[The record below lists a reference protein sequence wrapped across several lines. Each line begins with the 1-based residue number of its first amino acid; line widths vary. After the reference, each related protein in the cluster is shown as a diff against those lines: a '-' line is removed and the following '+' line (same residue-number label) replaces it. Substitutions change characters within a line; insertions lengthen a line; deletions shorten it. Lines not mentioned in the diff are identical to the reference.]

1 MSREVDE
8 RVVELE
14 FRNSDFEKNTK
25 QSIRS
30 IDRLMEKLQFKG
42 AEKGFA
48 NLQKASDDVDLS
60 GIDGQIEKLNVSFN
74 ALDVAAVAVIT
85 RITNKVIDMGE
96 QMVKSLSVDQI
107 ASGWTKYTQKTGSIQ
122 TIMNATGKSIDE
134 VNGYLSKLMWFSDET
149 SYGFTD
155 MTSALATLT
164 SNGGKIEKLI
174 PMIEGIANA
183 TAYAGK
189 GATEFSRAIFNLS
202 QSYGTG
208 ALQLIDWKSV
218 EQAGVNSEQ
227 LKQTLIDTA
236 VELGTLKK
244 GEVTTGT
251 FDTTLQ
257 KKWATTEV
265 MEKGFAKFAALTE
278 AAYQAVNAGEYDTA
292 SEAIE
297 ALADSYDDVAV
308 KAFKSAQEAKSFG
321 EAIDA
326 TKDAVSSGWMKI
338 FETIFGNKEEAT
350 KTWTELANRLYNIFV
365 PPIEAIQERLREGL
379 DSAWNRFLDDEM
391 GEQGA
396 QFARILEDVA
406 VKSGAISQEALDKAG
421 GVQAAMEQGL
431 LNASA
436 LSTTLDKAT
445 KDIHEV
451 LGMSDEELAKY
462 GKTREEVQAIA
473 DAYDALNA
481 KVASGEIDLKQYQTE
496 MQGLSGREHLIQGLW
511 NIWDAIAKVMD
522 AVRKAFTTI
531 FPPKTG
537 EEIRSVAEG
546 FDNLTKKLIISDE
559 TAEKIRTTFTAL
571 FKAVKLVL
579 TPLKQLVK
587 LGKTALAL
595 ATDAA
600 KPAAET
606 LLAVTAGLGDFGE
619 AVAASLKDTGSF
631 GEKLDAVK
639 MAAKQLL
646 SPLATLGSAMQGTKL
661 VSGFTAWFE
670 GLAEGEGILSTL
682 LAKAKETLSGLSP
695 VFASLADKGLT
706 MASALETAFFGIVTG
721 IGELGRYV
729 KNFVSNQL
737 PGFDEIAESIAE
749 MPQRIGKAWTEFTA
763 GFKSELD
770 SLGTKSDDALT
781 PITDFFA
788 ALKAGLDSVSGT
800 DIYRLLSLID
810 VGVMAYSVT
819 QVAKAMKSFK
829 DLLKDP
835 LTNLLDS
842 AAGSFKALSG
852 AIKTWQKN
860 QNTNF
865 LKVMA
870 TSILMLAGAL
880 YVLSLIDLPHL
891 GVGIAAIGAGFVAL
905 SLTTKSISKSL
916 TALDPKKLASL
927 SGVLLSFS
935 AGILAMS
942 IGIASISKSLTKLT
956 GVLTT
961 GDVAANVGAFA
972 AGIMGIVALM
982 AGLGHAAKLLEVEGG
997 KVIGAK
1003 VLVGMAAQMI
1013 ALGTAIRI
1021 VASAVKPL
1029 SEIDTDGMNRGVDG
1043 VIVLGLALTAM
1054 AGVMV
1059 TIQKKIGG
1067 SGFQN
1072 GAAISAMAG
1081 GVWIIAKAME
1091 GLAQL
1096 PDLSG
1101 LGVVMINLV
1110 GIMGGMALVAAAAG
1124 KMKLSSAAGVIA
1136 ITAAVTGLM
1145 TAMTAFAAVVALA
1158 DPTALA
1164 IGFSAVL
1171 TTLGVLA
1178 GASALISTIDAP
1190 AAAAAMLT
1198 ISGAMIVLAGAV
1210 AIYAQMD
1217 LAGIAKGLT
1226 ACAAGLGIF
1235 WVAIGALMMFKGTAL
1250 EAAWTMKNMAEGLL
1264 ILSAACYVFNNVDW
1278 PGVAI
1283 AGGVLAGFIA
1293 IMLGTSAILSFF
1305 PQLEIG
1311 LNLLGK
1317 AFWNFAKAI
1326 GVLSIATAALGVL
1339 ALFAGPV
1346 CKAIVGAAPDI
1357 QDALIA
1363 VITVICNTIIACAQP
1378 IALAL
1383 AALGTAAIV
1392 AIVQII
1398 ANLWELCQ
1406 PALED
1411 LWSKFQAWAAEHN
1424 PLDPSNWFNGTS
1436 SSAAMQKNGKHVAEN
1451 IFAPFYDIL
1460 DELQHGNSLAAGIY
1474 QMFAGTGKNAAE
1486 GQAEDIEEGTPQVA
1500 AAATNM
1506 ANAAVDATKTAID
1519 SHSPSK
1525 VFEEIGEYIPQGMVL
1540 GIQNGQPGLLA
1551 AMQTLSEKLRKV
1563 FTDFWG
1569 IHSPSDQA
1577 MDDAENIL
1585 EGMILGMEDGT
1596 KRQELAD
1603 SGYNAALALR
1613 RGILNGM
1620 DETVDLVQQRAAV
1633 LYAAM
1638 KGVTLDPANPLKRT
1652 QLTQAEKDVMDP
1664 SSNAIIPGK
1673 NGLTTKLNNK
1683 YNKNGTPV
1691 KPDKEQQTLVEKAI
1705 ATAKEMA
1712 KEAGLDENKV
1722 SEMLTSVQDQLF
1734 GQALDYNSFLEDW
1747 QKQIDDAVDDAAQT
1761 PTGSG
1766 KTRSGSSKTQ
1776 KTVAET
1782 IAEEYEKELKAN
1794 KYLQDAATKEKEL
1807 WDTTSGNA
1815 ANAAEKSDK
1824 ETEALARQIE
1834 LQTQRVDI
1842 AQRQYD
1848 ALNEKAPDDDKT
1860 KDAYATLL
1868 SEKTSL
1874 ATLQNERIDKVYS
1887 ELLDDYDDQADRA
1900 DLLYKQ
1906 WSTANDKTAKESEKS
1921 AKNLDNIRQKTE
1933 IARVKAETAR
1943 QKWDV
1948 TAQELGAAST
1958 EAKQAEEDWI
1968 KADTEHQELIN
1979 EYNEATI
1986 EALEAQRDR
1995 IDTEMKTAEQR
2006 QELLEKLYADG
2017 DLSGRKDAYES
2028 AVKEYGKDS
2037 KQAKKAATQGT
2048 MSSILAVSSA
2058 LKGMSKN
2065 LRKLTAQQEVYN
2077 EALKQAD
2084 GDKSNEG
2091 VQNARQELDELRYG
2105 FVELAAEMADAFDMD
2120 DAGQKICMQL
2130 GNAIAKNWPEIQNGF
2145 RQVMQ
2150 NVSPALK
2157 ETLGNVLGA
2166 ASLDGSEEAITGVI
2180 GMIVDGIQGD
2190 WGSVIVTGLTTLLNY
2205 AGSEAGQA
2213 LLTQIGGAVAGGGG
2227 IEAILAGIGPALLEF
2242 LPYIAIAVAA
2252 LAGIGYVAE
2261 TVKSEWDD
2269 TKSDFENILTGIA
2282 KSVRD
2287 VILMLSG
2294 PTGWLA
2300 LYLTKK
2306 AEAAKKAVTDVTDQ
2320 MNQSVTEAADR
2331 MDGILSSDTD
2341 YEPTIRPVYDLSD
2354 AVPDLDTALPAEQ
2367 QMALTRT
2374 ITLAAQATVKRENP
2388 EPEKTKGD
2396 PNQSVVDAVSSLG
2409 NRIDDL
2415 GAKMSNLKVI
2425 MNSKKLVGEIKGD
2438 MNTALAKG

>member
-522 AVRKAFTTI
+522 AVHKAFTTI

-682 LAKAKETLSGLSP
+682 LAKAKATLSGLSP
-695 VFASLADKGLT
+695 VFGSIADKGLT

-721 IGELGRYV
+721 VGELGRYV
-729 KNFVSNQL
+729 KNFAATQL
-737 PGFDEIAESIAE
+737 PSFDEIAESIAE

-770 SLGTKSDDALT
+770 SLGAKSGDALT

-800 DIYRLLSLID
+800 DLYRLLSLID

-819 QVAKAMKSFK
+819 QVAKAFKSFK

-916 TALDPKKLASL
+916 TDLDPKKLASL

-942 IGIASISKSLTKLT
+942 IGIASITKSLTKLT

-961 GDVAANVGAFA
+961 GDVAANAGAFA

-1021 VASAVKPL
+1021 AASAVKPL

-1054 AGVMV
+1054 AGVMAA
-1059 TIQKKIGG
+1059 IQKKIGG

-1081 GVWIIAKAME
+1081 GVWIAAQAVYKLGTLSAEKLENGVQSVKTLMLMMSVLSTLSSKTGFRSGAAVLSMAVAIDTLVLAVTALGALPYDTVAN
-1091 GLAQL
+1091 GLTR
-1096 PDLSG
+1096 
-1101 LGVVMINLV
+1101 V
-1110 GIMGGMALVAAAAG
+1110 GIA
-1124 KMKLSSAAGVIA
+1124 IA
-1136 ITAAVTGLM
+1136 
-1145 TAMTAFAAVVALA
+1145 AMTAGLSVLGFFWKGGFSAGAAMVALSSSLLILAGACAVFAAVDWDELKKAGISLLGLSVSAVALSHFGGYFTQAATGMLAMSSALLVFAVGVRAMKDA
-1158 DPTALA
+1158 DPEAVGQGLQVLLDGMLIMMLGGAL
-1164 IGFSAVL
+1164 
-1171 TTLGVLA
+1171 
-1178 GASALISTIDAP
+1178 
-1190 AAAAAMLT
+1190 
-1198 ISGAMIVLAGAV
+1198 
-1210 AIYAQMD
+1210 
-1217 LAGIAKGLT
+1217 LT
-1226 ACAAGLGIF
+1226 AMPALAAGLG
-1235 WVAIGALMMFKGTAL
+1235 M
-1250 EAAWTMKNMAEGLL
+1250 
-1264 ILSAACYVFNNVDW
+1264 LS
-1278 PGVAI
+1278 
-1283 AGGVLAGFIA
+1283 
-1293 IMLGTSAILSFF
+1293 
-1305 PQLEIG
+1305 
-1311 LNLLGK
+1311 K

-1357 QDALIA
+1357 QDALIT
-1363 VITVICNTIIACAQP
+1363 VINVICNVIIQCAQP
-1378 IALAL
+1378 IGDALLEL
-1383 AALGTAAIV
+1383 AKVILQKGIDLIGWVFWGEGGDGGGIIGAIGDAV
-1392 AIVQII
+1392 GMIPSKI
-1398 ANLWELCQ
+1398 AG
-1406 PALED
+1406 
-1411 LWSKFQAWAAEHN
+1411 F
-1424 PLDPSNWFNGTS
+1424 
-1436 SSAAMQKNGKHVAEN
+1436 
-1451 IFAPFYDIL
+1451 
-1460 DELQHGNSLAAGIY
+1460 
-1474 QMFAGTGKNAAE
+1474 FAGKTFIGKDEGFVDGEQLGENVSNGMAQGIRNGQKAVTDAVTQVSKAAQNTYKDDNE
-1486 GQAEDIEEGTPQVA
+1486 IA
-1500 AAATNM
+1500 
-1506 ANAAVDATKTAID
+1506 
-1519 SHSPSK
+1519 SPSK
-1525 VFEEIGEYIPQGMVL
+1525 VYAQLGVFIPQGMVL
-1540 GIQNGQPGLLA
+1540 GIQNGQGSLLT

-1569 IHSPSDQA
+1569 IHSPSEQA

-1585 EGMILGMEDGT
+1585 EGMTLGMEDGT
-1596 KRQELAD
+1596 KRQELET
-1603 SGYNAALALR
+1603 SGYNAALTLR

-1620 DETVDLVQQRAAV
+1620 DETIDLVQQRAAV

-1747 QKQIDDAVDDAAQT
+1747 QKQIDDAVDDAAS
-1761 PTGSG
+1761 TGSST
-1766 KTRSGSSKTQ
+1766 KTRSSGSKTQ

-1807 WDTTSGNA
+1807 WDATAGNA

-1848 ALNEKAPDDDKT
+1848 ELKEKAPDDDKT

-1906 WSTANDKTAKESEKS
+1906 WSTANDKTASESEKS
-1921 AKNLDNIRQKTE
+1921 AKNLENIRNKTE

-1968 KADTEHQELIN
+1968 TADTEHQELIN

-2037 KQAKKAATQGT
+2037 KEARRAATQGT

-2084 GDKSNEG
+2084 GDKSNED
-2091 VQNARQELDELRYG
+2091 VMTARQELDELRYG

-2120 DAGQKICMQL
+2120 DAGQKLCMQL

-2145 RQVMQ
+2145 KQVMQ

-2166 ASLDGSEEAITGVI
+2166 ASLDGSEEAITGVLDV
-2180 GMIVDGIQGD
+2180 IVSAVQGD
-2190 WGSVIVTGLTTLLNY
+2190 WGSAIVTSLVTLANY

-2213 LLTQIGGAVAGGGG
+2213 LLGQLGAAVSTSGGLGS
-2227 IEAILAGIGPALLEF
+2227 ILTSIGPMLLEA
-2242 LPYIAIAVAA
+2242 LPAVLIVGAA
-2252 LAGIGYVAE
+2252 LAGIGYTAQ
-2261 TVKSEWDD
+2261 TVKDQWDD
-2269 TKSDFENILTGIA
+2269 TKSDLENIGTGLA
-2282 KSVRD
+2282 KGVRD
-2287 VILMLSG
+2287 LLLMISG
-2294 PTGWLA
+2294 PIGLIA
-2300 LYLTKK
+2300 LYLIKK

-2374 ITLAAQATVKRENP
+2374 ITLAAQATVKQKAP

>member
-522 AVRKAFTTI
+522 AVHKAFTTI

-729 KNFVSNQL
+729 KNFAATQL
-737 PGFDEIAESIAE
+737 PSFDEIAESIAE

-770 SLGTKSDDALT
+770 SLGTKSGDALT

-800 DIYRLLSLID
+800 DLYRLLSLID

-819 QVAKAMKSFK
+819 QVAKAFKSFK

-916 TALDPKKLASL
+916 TDLDPKKLASL

-942 IGIASISKSLTKLT
+942 IGIASIAKSLTKLT

-997 KVIGAK
+997 KVIG
-1003 VLVGMAAQMI
+1003 
-1013 ALGTAIRI
+1013 
-1021 VASAVKPL
+1021 
-1029 SEIDTDGMNRGVDG
+1029 
-1043 VIVLGLALTAM
+1043 
-1054 AGVMV
+1054 
-1059 TIQKKIGG
+1059 
-1067 SGFQN
+1067 
-1072 GAAISAMAG
+1072 
-1081 GVWIIAKAME
+1081 
-1091 GLAQL
+1091 
-1096 PDLSG
+1096 
-1101 LGVVMINLV
+1101 
-1110 GIMGGMALVAAAAG
+1110 

-1164 IGFSAVL
+1164 VGFGAVL
-1171 TTLGVLA
+1171 TTLVTLA

-1198 ISGAMIVLAGAV
+1198 ISGAMLVLAGAV

-1235 WVAIGALMMFKGTAL
+1235 WVAIGALMMFKGSAL

-1363 VITVICNTIIACAQP
+1363 VINVICNVIIQCAQP
-1378 IALAL
+1378 IGDALLEL
-1383 AALGTAAIV
+1383 AKVILQKGIDLIGWVFWGEGGDGGGIIGAIGDAV
-1392 AIVQII
+1392 GMIPSKI
-1398 ANLWELCQ
+1398 AG
-1406 PALED
+1406 
-1411 LWSKFQAWAAEHN
+1411 F
-1424 PLDPSNWFNGTS
+1424 
-1436 SSAAMQKNGKHVAEN
+1436 
-1451 IFAPFYDIL
+1451 
-1460 DELQHGNSLAAGIY
+1460 
-1474 QMFAGTGKNAAE
+1474 FAGKTFIGKDEGFVDGEQLGENVSNGMAQGIRNGQKAVTDAVTQVSKAAQNTYKDDNE
-1486 GQAEDIEEGTPQVA
+1486 IA
-1500 AAATNM
+1500 
-1506 ANAAVDATKTAID
+1506 
-1519 SHSPSK
+1519 SPSK
-1525 VFEEIGEYIPQGMVL
+1525 VYAQLGVFIPQGMVL
-1540 GIQNGQPGLLA
+1540 GIQNGQGSLLA

-1585 EGMILGMEDGT
+1585 EGMTLGMEDGT
-1596 KRQELAD
+1596 KRQELET

-1620 DETVDLVQQRAAV
+1620 DETIDLVQQRAAV
-1633 LYAAM
+1633 LYEAM

-1652 QLTQAEKDVMDP
+1652 QLTQAEKDVLDP
-1664 SSNAIIPGK
+1664 SSNAVIPGK
-1673 NGLTTKLNNK
+1673 NGWTTKLNNK
-1683 YNKNGTPV
+1683 YNKDGTPV

-1722 SEMLTSVQDQLF
+1722 SEMLTSVQDKLF

-1747 QKQIDDAVDDAAQT
+1747 QKQIDDAVDDAAS
-1761 PTGSG
+1761 TGSST
-1766 KTRSGSSKTQ
+1766 KTRSSGSKTQ

-1807 WDTTSGNA
+1807 WDATAGNA

-1824 ETEALARQIE
+1824 ETEALAKQIE

-1848 ALNEKAPDDDKT
+1848 ELKEKAPDDDKT

-1921 AKNLDNIRQKTE
+1921 AKNLENIRNKTE

-1943 QKWDV
+1943 QKWEV
-1948 TAQELGAAST
+1948 TTQELGAAST

-1968 KADTEHQELIN
+1968 TADTEHQELIN
-1979 EYNEATI
+1979 AYNEATI

-2048 MSSILAVSSA
+2048 LSSILAVSSA

-2084 GDKSNEG
+2084 GDKSNED
-2091 VQNARQELDELRYG
+2091 VMTARQELDELRYG

-2120 DAGQKICMQL
+2120 DAGQKLCMQL

-2145 RQVMQ
+2145 KQVMQ

-2166 ASLDGSEEAITGVI
+2166 ASLDGSEEAITGVLDV
-2180 GMIVDGIQGD
+2180 IVSAVQGD
-2190 WGSVIVTGLTTLLNY
+2190 WGSAIVTSLVTLANY

-2213 LLTQIGGAVAGGGG
+2213 LLGQLGAAVSTSGGLGS
-2227 IEAILAGIGPALLEF
+2227 ILTSIGPMLLEA
-2242 LPYIAIAVAA
+2242 LPAVLIVGAA
-2252 LAGIGYVAE
+2252 LAGIGYTAQ
-2261 TVKSEWDD
+2261 TVKDQWDD
-2269 TKSDFENILTGIA
+2269 TKSDLENIGTGLA
-2282 KSVRD
+2282 KGVRD
-2287 VILMLSG
+2287 LLLMISG
-2294 PTGWLA
+2294 PIGWIA
-2300 LYLTKK
+2300 LYLIKK

-2374 ITLAAQATVKRENP
+2374 ITLAAQATVKQKAP

-2415 GAKMSNLKVI
+2415 GAKMSNLKVV

>member
-8 RVVELE
+8 RVVELQ

-60 GIDGQIEKLNVSFN
+60 GIDGQIEKLKVSFN
-74 ALDVAAVAVIT
+74 ALDVVAVAALT
-85 RITNKVIDMGE
+85 RITNKIIDTGE
-96 QMVKSLSVDQI
+96 QLVKSLSVDQI

-218 EQAGVNSEQ
+218 EQAGVSSEQ

-236 VELGTLKK
+236 VELGKLKE

-251 FDTTLQ
+251 FDSTLQ

-265 MEKGFAKFAALTE
+265 MEKGFAKFSALTE

-338 FETIFGNKEEAT
+338 FETIFGNKDEAT
-350 KTWTELANRLYNIFV
+350 KTWTELANRLYDVFV
-365 PPIEAIQERLREGL
+365 PSIENLQERLREGL
-379 DSAWNRFLDDEM
+379 DSGWQRFLDDEM

-396 QFARILEDVA
+396 SYAKILEDLA
-406 VKSGAISQEALDKAG
+406 VKSGAISQEALKKAG
-421 GVQAAMEQGL
+421 GVQEAMKQGL
-431 LNASA
+431 LNASMI
-436 LSTTLDKAT
+436 STTLDKAT

-451 LGMSDEELAKY
+451 LGMSDEDLAKY
-462 GKTREEVQAIA
+462 GKTREEVQASA

-481 KVASGEIDLKQYQTE
+481 RIASGDLDLKQYE
-496 MQGLSGREHLIQGLW
+496 KDMRSLSGREHLIQGLW
-511 NIWDAIAKVMD
+511 NIWDAIAKVMG
-522 AVRKAFTTI
+522 AVHKAFATI

-546 FDNLTKKLIISDE
+546 FDNLTKKLVISDE
-559 TAEKIRTTFTAL
+559 TAAKIQSTFTGV
-571 FKAVKLVL
+571 FGIVKTLL
-579 TPLKQLVK
+579 TPLHLLVK
-587 LGKTALAL
+587 LGKAAVELL
-595 ATDAA
+595 SDAA
-600 KPAAET
+600 KPVADT
-606 LLAVTAGLGDFGE
+606 LLSITAGLGDFGE
-619 AVAASLKDTGSF
+619 AVAAALTGSGSF
-631 GEKLDAVK
+631 GEKLDLIK

-646 SPLATLGSAMQGTKL
+646 SPLENLGSALRDTEL
-661 VSGFTAWFE
+661 ISGFTSWFE
-670 GLAEGEGILSTL
+670 NLSQGEGL
-682 LAKAKETLSGLSP
+682 LAQLAGKAKDTLSGLSP
-695 VFASLADKGLT
+695 VFGRIADKGLT
-706 MASALETAFFGIVTG
+706 MASALETAFYGIVTG

-729 KNFVSNQL
+729 RNFVATQL
-737 PGFDEIAESIAE
+737 PSFDEIAKSIAE
-749 MPQRIGKAWTEFTA
+749 MPKRIGTAWTEFTT

-770 SLGTKSDDALT
+770 SLGAKSDDALT

-810 VGVMAYSVT
+810 VGMMAYSVT
-819 QVAKAMKSFK
+819 QVAKAFKSFK

-852 AIKTWQKN
+852 AIKTWEKN
-860 QNTNF
+860 QNVNF

-880 YVLSLIDLPHL
+880 YVMSLIDLPHL
-891 GVGIAAIGAGFVAL
+891 GTGIAAIGAGSIAL
-905 SLTTKSISKSL
+905 SLTAKSISKSL
-916 TALDPKKLASL
+916 TALDPKTLASL
-927 SGVLLSFS
+927 SGMLMSFS
-935 AGILAMS
+935 AAILAMS
-942 IGIASISKSLTKLT
+942 IGISSISKSLTKLT
-956 GVLTT
+956 EVLTT
-961 GDVAANVGAFA
+961 GDVAANVAAFA
-972 AGIMGIVALM
+972 AGILGLVAVM
-982 AGLGHAAKLLEVEGG
+982 MTLGHAAKLLEVEGG

-1021 VASAVKPL
+1021 VAGAVKPL
-1029 SEIDTDGMNRGVDG
+1029 SEIDADGLDRGVDG
-1043 VIVLGLALTAM
+1043 VIVLGFALTAM
-1054 AGVMV
+1054 AGVMA

-1067 SGFQN
+1067 SEFQN
-1072 GAAISAMAG
+1072 GAAIAAMAG
-1081 GVWIIAKAME
+1081 GIWIAAQAVYKLGTISTDRLENGVQSVKTLMLMMTVLSTLSSKTGFRSGAAVLSMAVAIDTLVLAVAALGALPYDTVTN
-1091 GLAQL
+1091 GLL
-1096 PDLSG
+1096 R
-1101 LGVVMINLV
+1101 V
-1110 GIMGGMALVAAAAG
+1110 GIA
-1124 KMKLSSAAGVIA
+1124 IA
-1136 ITAAVTGLM
+1136 
-1145 TAMTAFAAVVALA
+1145 AMTVGLSVLGALWKG
-1158 DPTALA
+1158 
-1164 IGFSAVL
+1164 GFSAGAAMVAL
-1171 TTLGVLA
+1171 SSSLLIFAGACAVLA
-1178 GASALISTIDAP
+1178 AVDWMAFAKGIAGLA
-1190 AAAAAMLT
+1190 
-1198 ISGAMIVLAGAV
+1198 VLEIGAV
-1210 AIYAQMD
+1210 ALSHFGGYFTQAATGM
-1217 LAGIAKGLT
+1217 LAMSSALVVFAVGVRAMKDADPEAVGQGLQVLLDGMLIMMLGGALLT
-1226 ACAAGLGIF
+1226 AMPALAAGLG
-1235 WVAIGALMMFKGTAL
+1235 M
-1250 EAAWTMKNMAEGLL
+1250 
-1264 ILSAACYVFNNVDW
+1264 LS
-1278 PGVAI
+1278 
-1283 AGGVLAGFIA
+1283 
-1293 IMLGTSAILSFF
+1293 
-1305 PQLEIG
+1305 
-1311 LNLLGK
+1311 K

-1326 GVLSIATAALGVL
+1326 GVLSLATAALGVL

-1346 CKAIVGAAPDI
+1346 CQAITAAAPDI

-1363 VITVICNTIIACAQP
+1363 VINVICNVIIQCAEP
-1378 IALAL
+1378 IGDALLEL
-1383 AALGTAAIV
+1383 AKVILQKGIDLIGWVFWGEGGDGGGIIGAIGDAV
-1392 AIVQII
+1392 GAIPSKI
-1398 ANLWELCQ
+1398 AG
-1406 PALED
+1406 
-1411 LWSKFQAWAAEHN
+1411 F
-1424 PLDPSNWFNGTS
+1424 
-1436 SSAAMQKNGKHVAEN
+1436 
-1451 IFAPFYDIL
+1451 
-1460 DELQHGNSLAAGIY
+1460 
-1474 QMFAGTGKNAAE
+1474 FAGKTFIGKDEGFEAGEQLGENVSNGVAQGVQNGQKAVTDAVSQVSKAAQNAYKDENEIA
-1486 GQAEDIEEGTPQVA
+1486 
-1500 AAATNM
+1500 
-1506 ANAAVDATKTAID
+1506 
-1519 SHSPSK
+1519 SPSK
-1525 VFEEIGEYIPQGMVL
+1525 VYAWLGAFIPQGMVL
-1540 GIQNGQPGLLA
+1540 GIQNGQSGLMT

-1577 MDDAENIL
+1577 ADDAENIL
-1585 EGMILGMEDGT
+1585 EGMILGMTDGQ
-1596 KRQELAD
+1596 KRQELET

-1620 DETVDLVQQRAAV
+1620 DETVDLVQQRATV
-1633 LYAAM
+1633 LYEAM
-1638 KGVTLDPANPLKRT
+1638 KGVVLDPANPLKRN
-1652 QLTQAEKDVMDP
+1652 QLSEAEKYALDP
-1664 SSNAIIPGK
+1664 GKNAIYPGK
-1673 NGLTTKLNNK
+1673 NGLTTDLNKRYGTDGKKIKTEAQDKTALDNLLASMKKIAEDAGLPTDKLNEMLA
-1683 YNKNGTPV
+1683 G
-1691 KPDKEQQTLVEKAI
+1691 
-1705 ATAKEMA
+1705 AKE
-1712 KEAGLDENKV
+1712 KIL
-1722 SEMLTSVQDQLF
+1722 
-1734 GQALDYNSFLEDW
+1734 GQAVDYNTFLEQWKEDVT
-1747 QKQIDDAVDDAAQT
+1747 DAVDEAAQT

-1766 KTRSGSSKTQ
+1766 SGSSKTK

-1782 IAEEYEKELKAN
+1782 IAEKYEKELKAN

-1807 WDTTSGNA
+1807 WDATAGNTV
-1815 ANAAEKSDK
+1815 NAAEKSDK
-1824 ETEALARQIE
+1824 ETEALAKQIE
-1834 LQTQRVDI
+1834 LQNQRVEI
-1842 AQRQYD
+1842 AQKQYD
-1848 ALNEKAPDDDKT
+1848 ELKKDAPDDDKT

-1868 SEKTSL
+1868 DEKTSL

-1906 WSTANDKTAKESEKS
+1906 WSAANDKTAKASEKE
-1921 AKNLDNIRQKTE
+1921 AKNLANLQRKTE
-1933 IARVKAETAR
+1933 IARVKAETAK
-1943 QKWDV
+1943 QKWEV

-1968 KADTEHQELIN
+1968 TADTEHQELIN

-1995 IDTEMKTAEQR
+1995 IDTEMKAAEQR

-2017 DLSGRKDAYES
+2017 DLSGRQSAYES

-2037 KQAKKAATQGT
+2037 KEARKAATQGT
-2048 MSSILAVSSA
+2048 MSSILAVGSA
-2058 LKGMSKN
+2058 LRGMSKN
-2065 LRKLTAQQEVYN
+2065 LRKLTAQQQVYN
-2077 EALKQAD
+2077 EALQQAG
-2084 GDKSNEG
+2084 GDKTNET
-2091 VQNARQELDELRYG
+2091 VMTAREDLEDLRYG
-2105 FVELAAEMADAFDMD
+2105 FVELAGEFAAAFDMD
-2120 DAGQKICMQL
+2120 DTGQKLCMQL

-2145 RQVMQ
+2145 AQVMQ

-2166 ASLDGSEEAITGVI
+2166 AEMDGSQEAMAGVLNV
-2180 GMIVDGIQGD
+2180 IVSAVQGD
-2190 WGSVIVTGLTTLLNY
+2190 WGSAIVTTLTTLMNY

-2213 LLTQIGGAVAGGGG
+2213 LLTQIGTAVAGGGG
-2227 IEAILAGIGPALLEF
+2227 IEAILSGIGPVLLEF
-2242 LPYIAIAVAA
+2242 LPVIAAVAVA
-2252 LAGIGYVAE
+2252 LAGIGYVAL
-2261 TVKSEWDD
+2261 TVKNQWDD

-2282 KSVRD
+2282 KGVRD
-2287 VILMLSG
+2287 LLLMVSG
-2294 PTGWLA
+2294 PMGWIA
-2300 LYLTKK
+2300 LYLIKK
-2306 AEAAKKAVTDVTDQ
+2306 AEAAKKAVTDMAEQ
-2320 MNQSVTEAADR
+2320 MNKSVTEAADR
-2331 MDGILSSDTD
+2331 MDGILTSDTD
-2341 YEPTIRPVYDLSD
+2341 YEPTIRPVYDMSD

-2374 ITLAAQATVKRENP
+2374 VTLAAQATVKRESP
-2388 EPEKTKGD
+2388 EPEKAKGD
-2396 PNQSVVDAVSSLG
+2396 PNQSVVDAVTSLG
-2409 NRIDDL
+2409 GRIDDL
-2415 GAKMSNLKVI
+2415 GAKMSNLKVV

>member
-522 AVRKAFTTI
+522 AVHKAFTTI

-961 GDVAANVGAFA
+961 GDVAANVAAFA

-982 AGLGHAAKLLEVEGG
+982 AGLGKAAKMLEVEGG
-997 KVIGAK
+997 KVIGK
-1003 VLVGMAAQMI
+1003 NTLLPMAVELI
-1013 ALGTAIRI
+1013 ALGTAIKI
-1021 VASAVKPL
+1021 IASAVTPL
-1029 SEIDTDGMNRGVDG
+1029 TKLRTAS
-1043 VIVLGLALTAM
+1043 LKKAGLAAGLMLMLDTVSVIEKTN
-1054 AGVMV
+1054 GVMSAA
-1059 TIQKKIGG
+1059 
-1067 SGFQN
+1067 SGPTFLL
-1072 GAAISAMAG
+1072 MAS

-1363 VITVICNTIIACAQP
+1363 VINVICNVIIQCAQP
-1378 IALAL
+1378 IGDALLEL
-1383 AALGTAAIV
+1383 AKVILQKGIDLIGWVFWGEGGDGGGIIGAIGDAV
-1392 AIVQII
+1392 GMIPSKI
-1398 ANLWELCQ
+1398 AG
-1406 PALED
+1406 
-1411 LWSKFQAWAAEHN
+1411 F
-1424 PLDPSNWFNGTS
+1424 
-1436 SSAAMQKNGKHVAEN
+1436 
-1451 IFAPFYDIL
+1451 
-1460 DELQHGNSLAAGIY
+1460 
-1474 QMFAGTGKNAAE
+1474 FAGKTFIGKDEGFVDGEQLGENVSNGMAQGIRNGQKAVTDAVTQVSKAAQNTYKDDNE
-1486 GQAEDIEEGTPQVA
+1486 IA
-1500 AAATNM
+1500 
-1506 ANAAVDATKTAID
+1506 
-1519 SHSPSK
+1519 SPSK
-1525 VFEEIGEYIPQGMVL
+1525 VYAQLGVFIPQGMVL
-1540 GIQNGQPGLLA
+1540 GIQNGQGSLLA

-1596 KRQELAD
+1596 KRQELETG
-1603 SGYNAALALR
+1603 GYNAALALR

-1620 DETVDLVQQRAAV
+1620 DETIDLVQQRAAV
-1633 LYAAM
+1633 LYEAM

-1652 QLTQAEKDVMDP
+1652 QLTQAEKDVLDP
-1664 SSNAIIPGK
+1664 SSNAVIPGK
-1673 NGLTTKLNNK
+1673 NGWTTKLNNK
-1683 YNKNGTPV
+1683 YNKDGTPV

-1722 SEMLTSVQDQLF
+1722 SEMLTSVQDKLF

-1747 QKQIDDAVDDAAQT
+1747 QKQIDDAVDDAA
-1761 PTGSG
+1761 GSG
-1766 KTRSGSSKTQ
+1766 GSSAKSRSSSSKTK

-1807 WDTTSGNA
+1807 WDATAGNA

-1824 ETEALARQIE
+1824 ETEALAKQIE
-1834 LQTQRVDI
+1834 LQTARVDI

-1848 ALNEKAPDDDKT
+1848 ELKEKAPDDDKT

-1906 WSTANDKTAKESEKS
+1906 WTAQNDKTAKESEKS
-1921 AKNLDNIRQKTE
+1921 AKNLENIRQKTE

-1943 QKWDV
+1943 QKWEA

-1979 EYNEATI
+1979 AYNEATI

-2048 MSSILAVSSA
+2048 LSSILAVSSA

-2084 GDKSNEG
+2084 GDKSNED
-2091 VQNARQELDELRYG
+2091 VMTARQELDELRYG
-2105 FVELAAEMADAFDMD
+2105 FVELAAEIADAFDMD
-2120 DAGQKICMQL
+2120 DAGQKLCMQL

-2145 RQVMQ
+2145 KQVMQ

-2166 ASLDGSEEAITGVI
+2166 ASLDGSEEAITGVLDV
-2180 GMIVDGIQGD
+2180 IVSAVQGD
-2190 WGSVIVTGLTTLLNY
+2190 WGSAIVTSLVTLANY

-2213 LLTQIGGAVAGGGG
+2213 LLGQLGAAVSTSGGLGS
-2227 IEAILAGIGPALLEF
+2227 ILTSIGPMLLEA
-2242 LPYIAIAVAA
+2242 LPAVLIVGAA
-2252 LAGIGYVAE
+2252 LAGIGYTAQ
-2261 TVKSEWDD
+2261 TVKDQWDD
-2269 TKSDFENILTGIA
+2269 TKSDLENIGTGLA
-2282 KSVRD
+2282 KGVRD
-2287 VILMLSG
+2287 LLLMISG
-2294 PTGWLA
+2294 PIGWIA
-2300 LYLTKK
+2300 LYLIKK

-2388 EPEKTKGD
+2388 EPEKEKGD

-2415 GAKMSNLKVI
+2415 GAKMSNLKVV